1 MVIAGE
7 DSNDRESLK
16 TLLEEKHPALR
27 GSIVQ
32 IRDTVRLHKATGE
45 NLAKRVRSI
54 INKAKGVAEKQ
65 GPGTRVACLYVH
77 EDFDAVDGP
86 AYVEAHRRVE
96 QEIHH
101 QTDNGHYVLAVAE
114 MEAWMLLFPE
124 ALPTVV
130 KTWKLPTKYVGR
142 DTGRLPTPRASS
154 CVRSPRPRGVGTPNP
169 MRPPSFVPSSTA
181 DTWVRS
187 RAATAPGHGSGTT
200 SSSAVGNT
208 FEGEGAVQPQSVG
221 CGHEG
226 CPGPG
231 PDLTAHRPGRHSEAT
246 VSLRPGT
253 IVLKQG

>member
-142 DTGRLPTPRASS
+142 DTGRFADPKGLLMREVSKAKGRRYTESDAPAVFRA
-154 CVRSPRPRGVGTPNP
+154 VVDGR
-169 MRPPSFVPSSTA
+169 
-181 DTWVRS
+181 
-187 RAATAPGHGSGTT
+187 HL
-200 SSSAVGNT
+200 
-208 FEGEGAVQPQSVG
+208 GAVQGSNSSWTRFWHDVEL
-221 CGHEG
+221 CGREH
-226 CPGPG
+226 
-231 PDLTAHRPGRHSEAT
+231 
-246 VSLRPGT
+246 LRG
-253 IVLKQG
+253 